1 MSTVTTS
8 RETRR
13 EKPTDRHDGTG
24 PRGRSAAGRILRR
37 VFRDVPFGFAVR
49 LWNGERI
56 HLGPSGEPFTLVFR
70 KRETFRRLVL
80 RPDTLRFAL
89 AFVDGDLDVEGDLFT
104 ALRLANRIEA
114 LRLGVGDRLAILAAL
129 AAT

>member
-8 RETRR
+8 RETRC
-13 EKPTDRHDGTG
+13 EQPADRHGAIG
-24 PRGRSAAGRILRR
+24 PHGRSVAEGILRR

-49 LWNGERI
+49 LWDGERI

-89 AFVDGDLDVEGDLFT
+89 AFADGELDVEGDLFT
-104 ALRLANRIEA
+104 ALRLANRIET

-129 AAT
+129 VAM